1 MRNIL
6 IFIGG
11 FFAGIL
17 VTILVG
23 YFIVLA
29 EKPVDDCLLG
39 LTMFSNKG
47 ECLSTTSKYKSSE
60 IDIFQVLEPNMAV
73 GVIKYYSDINLSG
86 ANNYRDYDIANDV
99 VVLLV
104 NSDGKTYYDDQKIE
118 ISNKCVRQIGSYKYT
133 TKDNFEKTVPAV
145 DIE

>member
-1 MRNIL
+1 MRNVL
-6 IFIGG
+6 FFIGG

-29 EKPVDDCLLG
+29 KKPVDDG
-39 LTMFSNKG
+39 LIGLIMFPPKG
-47 ECLSTTSKYKSSE
+47 ECLSTTSEYKSSE
-60 IDIFQVLEPNMAV
+60 IDIFQVIEPNMAL
-73 GVIKYYSDINLSG
+73 GVIKYYSDKKLSAG
-86 ANNYRDYDIANDV
+86 NNYRDFDIANDV

-118 ISNKCVRQIGSYKYT
+118 ISNKCVRQIGSYQYT

>member
-1 MRNIL
+1 MKNTL

-29 EKPVDDCLLG
+29 EKPVDDGLLG

-60 IDIFQVLEPNMAV
+60 IDIFQVLEPNMAL
-73 GVIKYYSDINLSG
+73 GVIKYYSDIKLSG
-86 ANNYRDYDIANDV
+86 TNNYRDYDIANDV

-118 ISNKCVRQIGSYKYT
+118 ISNKCVRQIGSYQYT
-133 TKDNFEKTVPAV
+133 AKDNFEKTVPAV